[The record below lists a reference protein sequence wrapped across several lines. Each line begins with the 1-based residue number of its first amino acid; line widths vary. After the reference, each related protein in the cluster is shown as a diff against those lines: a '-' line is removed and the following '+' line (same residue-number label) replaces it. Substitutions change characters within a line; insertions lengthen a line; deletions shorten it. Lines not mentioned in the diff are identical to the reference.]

1 MSSLTP
7 TDRRYAVRV
16 GIARYSLFVAGWA
29 FAVAV
34 LLAFGSLVSV
44 ETWNDPGYTAATRT
58 ALAFLVVLAPTFATI
73 GAAFGLGRYRIACI
87 AIVGAAALLLATL
100 VAAAASG

>member
-1 MSSLTP
+1 MSTLAP

-58 ALAFLVVLAPTFATI
+58 ALTFLVVLAPAFAGI
-73 GAAFGLGRYRIACI
+73 GAAFGLGRCRVGCI
-87 AIVGAAALLLATL
+87 AIVGTAALLLAAL